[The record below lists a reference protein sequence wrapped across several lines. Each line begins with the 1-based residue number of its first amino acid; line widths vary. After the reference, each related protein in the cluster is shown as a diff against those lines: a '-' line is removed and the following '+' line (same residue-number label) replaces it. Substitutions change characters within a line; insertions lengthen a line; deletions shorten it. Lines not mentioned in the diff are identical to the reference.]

1 MKAASP
7 LTRFVLLSLGL
18 SLALSFGLSACAGD
32 DPESCAAY
40 EEAALDDASVCDEPY
55 VRTICLDGAHPNLT
69 SACAPERADN
79 QPGDPNKDEDP
90 NREDGDS
97 TSCTGEV
104 ERNIACGLNHR
115 GIARQI
121 CVDGAFIDD
130 ERGCEDL
137 DICVD
142 ADEEEQDCEYNFE
155 PGTQKRAC
163 TVGEWPE
170 FSSCHVC
177 TQGEIVDCDVE
188 SHLVTPRRLCHANNG
203 YNPCTAVNQLTDIEG
218 VRYYHATNT
227 LPGRSVQI
235 TNLAPGFSISYWLT
249 VNSGAPTGIFQMGT
263 EENNPNVFS
272 LGVDGIFCGDDDI
285 DLCGGGTYAIG
296 GGFAEAI
303 TTLGERNH
311 IAVTMSETEFR
322 IYLNGVE
329 ITDITPPEDD
339 SFHFPGLEPRTYRL
353 MHAPGANLA
362 VYHTTVVADILSPED
377 VALLYA
383 KMGN

>member
-18 SLALSFGLSACAGD
+18 TFGLSLGLSACAGD
-32 DPESCAAY
+32 DPESCVAY
-40 EEAALDDASVCDEPY
+40 EEAVLDDASVCDEPY

-69 SACAPERADN
+69 SACAPKRADN
-79 QPGDPNKDEDP
+79 QPGDPNKDEGP
-90 NREDGDS
+90 NHEGEDS

-121 CVDGAFIDD
+121 CVGGAFIDD

-137 DICVD
+137 DICID
-142 ADEEEQDCEYNFE
+142 ATEEEQDCQYNSE

-170 FSSCHVC
+170 FSTCHVC

-203 YNPCTAVNQLTDIEG
+203 YNACTAVNQQTDIEG
-218 VRYYHATNT
+218 VRYYHASAHLND
-227 LPGRSVQI
+227 RSVSI
-235 TNLAPGFSISYWLT
+235 TSFTPGFSISYWLL
-249 VNSGAPTGIFQMGT
+249 VSSGTPDGIFQLGT
-263 EENNPNVFS
+263 DDIPNIFS
-272 LGVDGIFCGDDDI
+272 LGIDGIFCGDDEL

-329 ITDITPPEDD
+329 ITDITPPEDGT
-339 SFHFPGLEPRTYRL
+339 FHFPGLSAGVYKFLYT
-353 MHAPGANLA
+353 PGPTFT
-362 VYHTTVVADILSPED
+362 VYHTTVVTDILSPED